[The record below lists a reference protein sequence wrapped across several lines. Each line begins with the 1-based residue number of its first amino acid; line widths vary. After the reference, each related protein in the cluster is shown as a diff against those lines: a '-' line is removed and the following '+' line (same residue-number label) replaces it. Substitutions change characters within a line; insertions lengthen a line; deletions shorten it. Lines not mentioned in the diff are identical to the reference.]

1 MPRTSSK
8 APKAPTSTQEPAW
21 SIPSLRE
28 PRYSQSLERG
38 LAILSCFT
46 PKRPVLGIADIA
58 DELGMSRSTTH
69 RYVITLLALGYLE
82 QGASRKYRLGLRVT
96 DLGMSALNSTGLRE
110 HAQPY
115 LEELRQ
121 RSSYTVSLAVLDGPE
136 VLYVDQA
143 RSFRRGPGQSNIDVR
158 TGSRLP
164 AYCTAMGK
172 LLLANLPE
180 SDQRAVL
187 AGQTCHDLLSRMAK
201 GLDEIT
207 NVGDAAILCWAAAAA
222 RHGELLRGLDRL
234 AELDRADGPV
244 DVLAAAWVVTA
255 LVEARVHADVEEH
268 LAAARQRLLRARG
281 SAVYPHTTGGDIPWY
296 RAHVGSFADQVYPIQ
311 ALARLHASAD
321 DPEALA
327 TANAVA
333 GVICAG
339 QGEAGQWWWHY
350 DSRTG
355 EVVEGYPV
363 YTVHQHAMAP
373 MALLD
378 LADAGGEDH
387 LEGIC
392 RGLRWLAGPPETDE
406 DLVLDQPPV
415 TWRKV
420 ARGDQKKVVRG
431 LRAASTRIRPG
442 MSLSALDRV
451 YRPGAI
457 DRECRPYELGW
468 LLLTWLP

>member
-8 APKAPTSTQEPAW
+8 APKAAGSAQEPAW

-143 RSFRRGPGQSNIDVR
+143 RSFRRGPVQSNVDVR

-180 SDQRAVL
+180 SDQRELLAQIKLTKQGPNSITSKKALREELDQVLDASFAVDDEEL
-187 AGQTCHDLLSRMAK
+187 AKDLYS
-201 GLDEIT
+201 I
-207 NVGDAAILCWAAAAA
+207 AAPVRNEARQVVAAVDISVPSSIISL
-222 RHGELLRGLDRL
+222 GELVDALGPHLVSTADRI
-234 AELDRADGPV
+234 
-244 DVLAAAWVVTA
+244 
-255 LVEARVHADVEEH
+255 
-268 LAAARQRLLRARG
+268 
-281 SAVYPHTTGGDIPWY
+281 S
-296 RAHVGSFADQVYPIQ
+296 
-311 ALARLHASAD
+311 ARLGFRRD
-321 DPEALA
+321 DE
-327 TANAVA
+327 
-333 GVICAG
+333 
-339 QGEAGQWWWHY
+339 QG
-350 DSRTG
+350 
-355 EVVEGYPV
+355 
-363 YTVHQHAMAP
+363 
-373 MALLD
+373 
-378 LADAGGEDH
+378 
-387 LEGIC
+387 
-392 RGLRWLAGPPETDE
+392 
-406 DLVLDQPPV
+406 
-415 TWRKV
+415 
-420 ARGDQKKVVRG
+420 
-431 LRAASTRIRPG
+431 
-442 MSLSALDRV
+442 
-451 YRPGAI
+451 
-457 DRECRPYELGW
+457 
-468 LLLTWLP
+468 